1 MGQRQRTQGEAFLA
15 RKNDLGSPTDTKRK
29 RSTKNP
35 ANTNGNIRLT
45 RKRKALRQSL
55 GRSLR
60 SARNENER
68 RTSHQPPRILN
79 GDPNQNP
86 LGVVALHHQ
95 DDGGELKMTPSGDP
109 SQLKKGAAARRTKVE
124 VVAAPRIMVGRNTK
138 VSL

>member
-1 MGQRQRTQGEAFLA
+1 MGQRQRTQGGAFLA

-29 RSTKNP
+29 RSTKNQ
-35 ANTNGNIRLT
+35 ANTNGNTRLT
-45 RKRKALRQSL
+45 QKRKALRQSL

-68 RTSHQPPRILN
+68 RISHQLQQILN

-86 LGVVALHHQ
+86 LGVVALHRP
-95 DDGGELKMTPSGDP
+95 DDGGELKMLPRGGPSR
-109 SQLKKGAAARRTKVE
+109 LKKGAVARRMKVGA
-124 VVAAPRIMVGRNTK
+124 VATPRIMGAGNIE